1 MFVDTYCIY
10 LRKSRADLE
19 AEARGEGETL
29 KKHKVILLALS
40 KKMKLNITEIYQEIV
55 SGERIMER
63 PVIQHVLQEVEDGA
77 WTGVLVME
85 VERLARGDT
94 MDQGLVAQAFKYSS
108 TKIITPMKVY
118 DPNNEFDEEYFEFG
132 LFMSRR
138 EYKTI
143 NRRMQ
148 GGRIASVESGNFI
161 GSIPPYGFDRTQLP
175 DGSFSLKP
183 NPEQAPIIKM
193 IFDCYTEQNMGMGLI
208 MRKLNLAGVLPA
220 KKGLWSMASLR
231 NIIRNPVYCGKI
243 IWNRRPIKKSRKAGL
258 ISKSRPELDKE
269 NWIIVEGKHEALI
282 TVEQWDKAMDIL
294 NNRSHTPA
302 NSGILSN
309 PLAGIVRCEICGH
322 AMIRRPYSN
331 GTPDGLMCVTS
342 LCPNISSTLH
352 LVEQRILEG
361 LGTWSNQYKAEWS
374 ANKPDNQEPVEE
386 LIKAKQQ
393 IVRTLEKKISEL
405 QVQIGNLHDLLERG
419 VYSIDVF
426 LERSKQLS
434 ERMVET
440 EKALE
445 EARTDLG
452 NEAARKQS
460 EGEFI
465 PTVERVLDL
474 YPKIKDPAEK
484 NALLKTVLEFVTYIK
499 TVKGHWRRPEGMNQ
513 FDLKLYPKLPKN
525 MPNDD

>member
-1 MFVDTYCIY
+1 MESATY
-10 LRKSRADLE
+10 
-19 AEARGEGETL
+19 
-29 KKHKVILLALS
+29 
-40 KKMKLNITEIYQEIV
+40 Q
-55 SGERIMER
+55 
-63 PVIQHVLQEVEDGA
+63 
-77 WTGVLVME
+77 
-85 VERLARGDT
+85 
-94 MDQGLVAQAFKYSS
+94 
-108 TKIITPMKVY
+108 
-118 DPNNEFDEEYFEFG
+118 
-132 LFMSRR
+132 
-138 EYKTI
+138 
-143 NRRMQ
+143 
-148 GGRIASVESGNFI
+148 
-161 GSIPPYGFDRTQLP
+161 
-175 DGSFSLKP
+175 
-183 NPEQAPIIKM
+183 
-193 IFDCYTEQNMGMGLI
+193 
-208 MRKLNLAGVLPA
+208 
-220 KKGLWSMASLR
+220 
-231 NIIRNPVYCGKI
+231 
-243 IWNRRPIKKSRKAGL
+243 KSRKAGL